1 MATIQRVLPRQQNKE
16 KRSDYR
22 AAIKKTLRKPQF
34 WFGLMVLGPTLI
46 WYFLFLLLPMIRSAW
61 MSVVAY
67 QIMDASASQFVGL
80 GNFQKLIENPLFAI
94 AMRNTLTWAGMT
106 FLLML
111 PSSLFVS
118 TALSRVR
125 VGRNLYQ
132 SIIFVPVVMSLVAIA
147 LLFRMLMDPQTG
159 QFNQILDA
167 LGLPESKWI
176 SDESSALPVMVA
188 IQVWKSLG
196 TYVVILTAGLLNIP
210 HELFEAATVDG
221 ANDRQ
226 MFWRMTLPLLGH
238 TLTMITVMM
247 FIDGVQAFTLPSVLT
262 AGGPGTATFMGNMLI
277 YQEAF
282 SNLRFGTATAG
293 AILQLILILFITRVL
308 MKAITPKWSY

>member
-1 MATIQRVLPRQQNKE
+1 MATIERVFSPRVKAR
-16 KRSDYR
+16 KVDYR
-22 AAIKKTLRKPQF
+22 STVRKTLRKPQF
-34 WFGLMVLGPTLI
+34 WFGLIVLVPTLL

-67 QIMDASASQFVGL
+67 QIMDASASQFVGI
-80 GNFQKLIENPLFAI
+80 GNFVKLIQNPLFSI
-94 AMRNTLTWAGMT
+94 AMRNTLTWAGLT

-111 PSSLFVS
+111 PASLFVS
-118 TALSRVR
+118 VSLSKVR
-125 VGRNLYQ
+125 MGRNLYQ
-132 SIIFVPVVMSLVAIA
+132 AIIFVPVVMSLVAIA

-159 QFNQILDA
+159 QFNQILSA

-176 SDESSALPVMVA
+176 NDENSAMPVMVA

-196 TYVVILTAGLLNIP
+196 IYVVILTAGLLNIP
-210 HELFEAATVDG
+210 QDLFDSAAVDG
-221 ANDRQ
+221 ANDWQ

-238 TLTMITVMM
+238 TLTMITVLMA
-247 FIDGVQAFTLPSVLT
+247 IDGVQAFTLPSVLT
-262 AGGPGTATFMGNMLI
+262 NGGPGTATFMGNMLI

-282 SNLRFGTATAG
+282 ANLRFGTATAG